1 MGKEKKKKKI
11 LKNTK
16 IFCLY
21 DFFLRRRK
29 KSRGGGG
36 EWIQTLN
43 RSPGYDLGGG
53 ISMGHTRFIN
63 VGFSLRTKMA

>member
-1 MGKEKKKKKI
+1 MHFFYEYGKIPE
-11 LKNTK
+11 
-16 IFCLY
+16 
-21 DFFLRRRK
+21 
-29 KSRGGGG
+29 GGG